1 MAFGNGSESH
11 KKQEE
16 LLQSLVDLQL
26 NSEESPLYDNSELRT
41 VQAALNME
49 TPGTNPADL
58 PHLQPQAFLNDFNN
72 LFPSNPFAFD
82 PNQQNFLSGPSLNQF
97 PTLGSELGD
106 DELISDEE
114 FQKKLTDQEKT
125 IFEALV
131 IAINQTHIIRM
142 KKFQQRRMEYLQR
155 TMSQNESKIEQ
166 EAVQTAMLKAMAG
179 YQQQLMAAG
188 LGGQGHH

>member
-1 MAFGNGSESH
+1 
-11 KKQEE
+11 
-16 LLQSLVDLQL
+16 
-26 NSEESPLYDNSELRT
+26 
-41 VQAALNME
+41 ME
-49 TPGTNPADL
+49 TPGANPSDL
-58 PHLQPQAFLNDFNN
+58 PHLQPQTFLNDFNN
-72 LFPSNPFAFD
+72 LFPSNPFAID
-82 PNQQNFLSGPSLNQF
+82 PNQQNFLGGPPLNQF
-97 PTLGSELGD
+97 PSGGSELGD
-106 DELISDEE
+106 DELISDED

-155 TMSQNESKIEQ
+155 TLSQNESKLEQ
-166 EAVQTAMLKAMAG
+166 EAVQAAMLKAMSG